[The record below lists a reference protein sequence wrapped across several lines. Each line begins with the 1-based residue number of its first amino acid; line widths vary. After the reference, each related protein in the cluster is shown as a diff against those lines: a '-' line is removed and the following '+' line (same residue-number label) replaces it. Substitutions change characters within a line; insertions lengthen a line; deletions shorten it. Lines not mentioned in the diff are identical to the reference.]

1 MADAASSLPLLSSLL
16 IPLFLLF
23 ASLSW
28 RWTKSVRKNLPPSP
42 RSFPIIGHLHLI
54 AKLPTHRALAAIAAA
69 RGPVVLLRL
78 GSRPVLLVS
87 SAPAAEECF
96 TAHDVAFANRPNL
109 LVPQMLGFVCTTMG
123 WTPHGPH
130 WRDLRR
136 IYAVHL
142 LSSAALRSSSDSR
155 TRAVRSLAK
164 ALFLEPGD
172 SEPDGPRRVEMKTK
186 FYNLAYDVMMRM
198 VATALKEGSAEE
210 RQRFREIVQKT
221 SAVSGAANVTEFF
234 PALRRLGWRGT
245 ERKLARLQR
254 SRDALIGELIERH
267 RVRRR
272 QSGSNGDK
280 GRATVIDVMLSLQ
293 ESDPG
298 TYTDV
303 TIRGLIAEILAAGT
317 DTSAVT
323 MEWAMCLLLIH
334 PEVLHAARAEL
345 DAKIGQGRMVEEED
359 IPNLAYL
366 NCIINETLRLY
377 PAVPLLVPHESSQ
390 DCTVGGYD
398 VPRGTMLLANAWAI
412 HRDPNT
418 WDQPEEFK
426 PERFQCE
433 GGKEEAGLRMLPFG
447 SGRRRCPGEG
457 LAMRV
462 IALALATL
470 IHCFEWDKLPGEDVD
485 MTEGQG
491 LSMPK
496 VKPLEVRTRDALI
509 GEFIKRHRFRR
520 RRSGSNGEAAV
531 AIGNGDKGRATV
543 IDVMLSL
550 QESDPGTYTDVTI
563 KGLIAE
569 ILAAGI
575 DTSAVTMERA
585 MCLLLIHPEVLH
597 AARAELDAKIGQG
610 RMAEE
615 DIPNL
620 PFLNFIIN
628 ETLRLY
634 PAVPLLMPH
643 ESSQDCTV
651 GGYDVPHGTML
662 LANAWAI
669 HRDPNTWDKPQE
681 FKPERFQCEGGKEE
695 AGLRMLPFG
704 SGRRKCPG
712 ESLAMRVIGLA
723 LVTLIHCSS
732 GRSFR
737 GRR

>member
-1 MADAASSLPLLSSLL
+1 MSKRMLPLGKPVRSPV
-16 IPLFLLF
+16 II
-23 ASLSW
+23 
-28 RWTKSVRKNLPPSP
+28 SVAQFRPEKI
-42 RSFPIIGHLHLI
+42 R
-54 AKLPTHRALAAIAAA
+54 TC
-69 RGPVVLLRL
+69 L
-78 GSRPVLLVS
+78 G
-87 SAPAAEECF
+87 
-96 TAHDVAFANRPNL
+96 
-109 LVPQMLGFVCTTMG
+109 
-123 WTPHGPH
+123 
-130 WRDLRR
+130 
-136 IYAVHL
+136 
-142 LSSAALRSSSDSR
+142 RSS
-155 TRAVRSLAK
+155 
-164 ALFLEPGD
+164 
-172 SEPDGPRRVEMKTK
+172 
-186 FYNLAYDVMMRM
+186 NLWGGCRNKQDEERLQK
-198 VATALKEGSAEE
+198 LKERCRELNLDKFVEFRGIVEE
-210 RQRFREIVQKT
+210 T
-221 SAVSGAANVTEFF
+221 SVVSGAANVADFF
-234 PALRRLGWRGT
+234 PALRRLGWHGP
-245 ERKLARLQR
+245 ERKLAWLQ
-254 SRDALIGELIERH
+254 
-267 RVRRR
+267 
-272 QSGSNGDK
+272 
-280 GRATVIDVMLSLQ
+280 
-293 ESDPG
+293 
-298 TYTDV
+298 
-303 TIRGLIAEILAAGT
+303 
-317 DTSAVT
+317 
-323 MEWAMCLLLIH
+323 
-334 PEVLHAARAEL
+334 
-345 DAKIGQGRMVEEED
+345 
-359 IPNLAYL
+359 
-366 NCIINETLRLY
+366 
-377 PAVPLLVPHESSQ
+377 
-390 DCTVGGYD
+390 
-398 VPRGTMLLANAWAI
+398 
-412 HRDPNT
+412 
-418 WDQPEEFK
+418 
-426 PERFQCE
+426 
-433 GGKEEAGLRMLPFG
+433 
-447 SGRRRCPGEG
+447 
-457 LAMRV
+457 
-462 IALALATL
+462 
-470 IHCFEWDKLPGEDVD
+470 
-485 MTEGQG
+485 
-491 LSMPK
+491 
-496 VKPLEVRTRDALI
+496 RTRDALI

>member
-1 MADAASSLPLLSSLL
+1 MALWVLLSTTLLSSLL
-16 IPLFLLF
+16 
-23 ASLSW
+23 SL
-28 RWTKSVRKNLPPSP
+28 SVRKNLPPSP

-496 VKPLEVRTRDALI
+496 VKPLEVVCTP
-509 GEFIKRHRFRR
+509 RH
-520 RRSGSNGEAAV
+520 
-531 AIGNGDKGRATV
+531 
-543 IDVMLSL
+543 
-550 QESDPGTYTDVTI
+550 
-563 KGLIAE
+563 
-569 ILAAGI
+569 
-575 DTSAVTMERA
+575 TM
-585 MCLLLIHPEVLH
+585 LH
-597 AARAELDAKIGQG
+597 AL
-610 RMAEE
+610 
-615 DIPNL
+615 
-620 PFLNFIIN
+620 
-628 ETLRLY
+628 
-634 PAVPLLMPH
+634 
-643 ESSQDCTV
+643 SQ
-651 GGYDVPHGTML
+651 L
-662 LANAWAI
+662 
-669 HRDPNTWDKPQE
+669 
-681 FKPERFQCEGGKEE
+681 
-695 AGLRMLPFG
+695 
-704 SGRRKCPG
+704 
-712 ESLAMRVIGLA
+712 
-723 LVTLIHCSS
+723 
-732 GRSFR
+732 
-737 GRR
+737 

>member
-1 MADAASSLPLLSSLL
+1 MQPLSSTISRKPFILGRHTMADASSSLPLLSSLL
-16 IPLFLLF
+16 IPLFLLS
-23 ASLSW
+23 ALLSW

-42 RSFPIIGHLHLI
+42 PSFPIIGHLHLI
-54 AKLPTHRALAAIAAA
+54 AKLPPHRALAAIAAA

-78 GSRPVLLVS
+78 GYRPVLLVS

-96 TAHDVAFANRPNL
+96 TTHDVAFANRPNL

-123 WTPHGPH
+123 FTPHGPH

-164 ALFLEPGD
+164 ALFLQPGD
-172 SEPDGPRRVEMKTK
+172 SEPDGPRRVEMKSR
-186 FYNLAYDVMMRM
+186 FFNLAYDVIMTM
-198 VATALKEGSAEE
+198 VSTALKEGSAEE
-210 RQRFREIVQKT
+210 RQRFREIVQET
-221 SAVSGAANVTEFF
+221 SAVSGAANVADFF
-234 PALRRLGWRGT
+234 PALRRLGWRGP

-272 QSGSNGDK
+272 RSGSNGEAAAAIGNGDK

-303 TIRGLIAEILAAGT
+303 TIKGLIAELLAAGT

-359 IPNLAYL
+359 IPNLPYL
-366 NCIINETLRLY
+366 NCIITETLRLY

-398 VPRGTMLLANAWAI
+398 VPRGTMLLTNAWAI

-418 WDQPEEFK
+418 WDEPE
-426 PERFQCE
+426 
-433 GGKEEAGLRMLPFG
+433 
-447 SGRRRCPGEG
+447 
-457 LAMRV
+457 
-462 IALALATL
+462 
-470 IHCFEWDKLPGEDVD
+470 
-485 MTEGQG
+485 
-491 LSMPK
+491 
-496 VKPLEVRTRDALI
+496 
-509 GEFIKRHRFRR
+509 
-520 RRSGSNGEAAV
+520 
-531 AIGNGDKGRATV
+531 
-543 IDVMLSL
+543 
-550 QESDPGTYTDVTI
+550 
-563 KGLIAE
+563 
-569 ILAAGI
+569 
-575 DTSAVTMERA
+575 
-585 MCLLLIHPEVLH
+585 
-597 AARAELDAKIGQG
+597 
-610 RMAEE
+610 
-615 DIPNL
+615 
-620 PFLNFIIN
+620 
-628 ETLRLY
+628 
-634 PAVPLLMPH
+634 
-643 ESSQDCTV
+643 
-651 GGYDVPHGTML
+651 
-662 LANAWAI
+662 
-669 HRDPNTWDKPQE
+669 E

-712 ESLAMRVIGLA
+712 EDLAMRLIGLA
-723 LVTLIHCSS
+723 LATLIHCFEWEKLPGEEVDMTERPGLSMPKVKPLEVVCTPRHTMLDALS
-732 GRSFR
+732 QL
-737 GRR
+737 

>member
-1 MADAASSLPLLSSLL
+1 MPHSSPAETQTRWAARSPSVIDGALGLVVDHLAFFPSIPAQIRWAATTTLLSSLL
-16 IPLFLLF
+16 SLVLFSAVAAVISGRRGRRTAVGFFHPYTNDGGGGERVLWCFVRAMQEEKPDLDCAVF
-23 ASLSW
+23 TVDDASPQSL
-28 RWTKSVRKNLPPSP
+28 
-42 RSFPIIGHLHLI
+42 
-54 AKLPTHRALAAIAAA
+54 AA
-69 RGPVVLLRL
+69 RGPLSILLSRCTLVYYTIFSWLYGSVGSCAHLAMANSSWTRSHIDCLWKIPQLTKRVHRHPPRDTSSLQRMLPLGKPVRSPVIISVAQFRPEKAHSPRL
-78 GSRPVLLVS
+78 
-87 SAPAAEECF
+87 E
-96 TAHDVAFANRPNL
+96 AFAHAVGILDQDMPRPKL
-109 LVPQMLGFVCTTMG
+109 QFFRG
-123 WTPHGPH
+123 
-130 WRDLRR
+130 
-136 IYAVHL
+136 I
-142 LSSAALRSSSDSR
+142 
-155 TRAVRSLAK
+155 
-164 ALFLEPGD
+164 
-172 SEPDGPRRVEMKTK
+172 VE
-186 FYNLAYDVMMRM
+186 
-198 VATALKEGSAEE
+198 E
-210 RQRFREIVQKT
+210 T
-221 SAVSGAANVTEFF
+221 SVVSGAANVADFF
-234 PALRRLGWRGT
+234 PALRRLGWHGP
-245 ERKLARLQR
+245 ERKLAWLQ
-254 SRDALIGELIERH
+254 
-267 RVRRR
+267 
-272 QSGSNGDK
+272 
-280 GRATVIDVMLSLQ
+280 
-293 ESDPG
+293 
-298 TYTDV
+298 
-303 TIRGLIAEILAAGT
+303 
-317 DTSAVT
+317 
-323 MEWAMCLLLIH
+323 
-334 PEVLHAARAEL
+334 
-345 DAKIGQGRMVEEED
+345 
-359 IPNLAYL
+359 
-366 NCIINETLRLY
+366 
-377 PAVPLLVPHESSQ
+377 
-390 DCTVGGYD
+390 
-398 VPRGTMLLANAWAI
+398 
-412 HRDPNT
+412 
-418 WDQPEEFK
+418 
-426 PERFQCE
+426 
-433 GGKEEAGLRMLPFG
+433 
-447 SGRRRCPGEG
+447 
-457 LAMRV
+457 
-462 IALALATL
+462 
-470 IHCFEWDKLPGEDVD
+470 
-485 MTEGQG
+485 
-491 LSMPK
+491 
-496 VKPLEVRTRDALI
+496 RTRDALI

>member
-1 MADAASSLPLLSSLL
+1 MPHSSPAETQTRWAARSPSVIDGALGLVVDHLAFFPSIPGTRLCRSGCDLGAVGFFHPYTDGGGGGKRVLWCAVRSVQEENPDLHCAFTVDDASPKSLAARALDRFSYPLAWIFGCKVICYTHYPTISSDMVSRVLQSSSMYNNDSLTASRLYGLVGSSAHLAMVNSLRTRSHIDCLWKIPQRTERVYPPCDTSSLQIRWAATTTLLSSLL
-16 IPLFLLF
+16 SLVLFSAVAAVISGRRGRRTAVGFFHPYTNDGGGGERVLWCFVRAMQEEKPDLDCAVF
-23 ASLSW
+23 TVDDASPQSL
-28 RWTKSVRKNLPPSP
+28 
-42 RSFPIIGHLHLI
+42 
-54 AKLPTHRALAAIAAA
+54 AA
-69 RGPVVLLRL
+69 RGPLSWLYGSVGSCAHLAMANSSWTRSHIDCLWKIPQLTKRVHRHPPRDTSSLQRMLPL
-78 GSRPVLLVS
+78 GKPVRSPVIISVAQFRP
-87 SAPAAEECF
+87 EKIRTC
-96 TAHDVAFANRPNL
+96 
-109 LVPQMLGFVCTTMG
+109 LG
-123 WTPHGPH
+123 
-130 WRDLRR
+130 
-136 IYAVHL
+136 
-142 LSSAALRSSSDSR
+142 RSS
-155 TRAVRSLAK
+155 
-164 ALFLEPGD
+164 
-172 SEPDGPRRVEMKTK
+172 
-186 FYNLAYDVMMRM
+186 NLWGGCRNKQDEERLQK
-198 VATALKEGSAEE
+198 LKERCRELNLDKFVEFRGIVEE
-210 RQRFREIVQKT
+210 T
-221 SAVSGAANVTEFF
+221 SVVSGAANVADFF
-234 PALRRLGWRGT
+234 PALRRLGWHGP
-245 ERKLARLQR
+245 ERKLAWLQ
-254 SRDALIGELIERH
+254 
-267 RVRRR
+267 
-272 QSGSNGDK
+272 
-280 GRATVIDVMLSLQ
+280 
-293 ESDPG
+293 
-298 TYTDV
+298 
-303 TIRGLIAEILAAGT
+303 
-317 DTSAVT
+317 
-323 MEWAMCLLLIH
+323 
-334 PEVLHAARAEL
+334 
-345 DAKIGQGRMVEEED
+345 
-359 IPNLAYL
+359 
-366 NCIINETLRLY
+366 
-377 PAVPLLVPHESSQ
+377 
-390 DCTVGGYD
+390 
-398 VPRGTMLLANAWAI
+398 
-412 HRDPNT
+412 
-418 WDQPEEFK
+418 
-426 PERFQCE
+426 
-433 GGKEEAGLRMLPFG
+433 
-447 SGRRRCPGEG
+447 
-457 LAMRV
+457 
-462 IALALATL
+462 
-470 IHCFEWDKLPGEDVD
+470 
-485 MTEGQG
+485 
-491 LSMPK
+491 
-496 VKPLEVRTRDALI
+496 RTRDALI

>member
-496 VKPLEVRTRDALI
+496 VKPLEVIRWAATTTLLSSLLSLVLFSAV
-509 GEFIKRHRFRR
+509 
-520 RRSGSNGEAAV
+520 AAV
-531 AIGNGDKGRATV
+531 I
-543 IDVMLSL
+543 
-550 QESDPGTYTDVTI
+550 
-563 KGLIAE
+563 
-569 ILAAGI
+569 
-575 DTSAVTMERA
+575 
-585 MCLLLIHPEVLH
+585 
-597 AARAELDAKIGQG
+597 
-610 RMAEE
+610 
-615 DIPNL
+615 
-620 PFLNFIIN
+620 
-628 ETLRLY
+628 
-634 PAVPLLMPH
+634 
-643 ESSQDCTV
+643 
-651 GGYDVPHGTML
+651 
-662 LANAWAI
+662 
-669 HRDPNTWDKPQE
+669 
-681 FKPERFQCEGGKEE
+681 
-695 AGLRMLPFG
+695 
-704 SGRRKCPG
+704 SGRRGRRTAVGFFHPYTNDGGGG
-712 ESLAMRVIGLA
+712 ERVLWCFVRAMQEEKPDLDCAVFTVDDASPQSLAA
-723 LVTLIHCSS
+723 
-732 GRSFR
+732 R
-737 GRR
+737 GPLR

>member
-1 MADAASSLPLLSSLL
+1 MPHSSPAETQTRWAARSPSVIDGALGLVVDHLAFFPSIPAQIRWAATTTLLSSLL
-16 IPLFLLF
+16 SLVLFSAVAAVISGRRGRRTAVGFFHPYTNDGGGGERVLWCFVRAMQEEKPDLDCAVF
-23 ASLSW
+23 TVDDASPQSL
-28 RWTKSVRKNLPPSP
+28 
-42 RSFPIIGHLHLI
+42 
-54 AKLPTHRALAAIAAA
+54 AA
-69 RGPVVLLRL
+69 RGPLRMKWIEEHSYPHFTMIGQSL
-78 GSRPVLLVS
+78 GSVYLLWEALCKFTPQFYFDISGYAFTYLLAWIFRCKVIRYTHYPTISSNMVSRVLQRSSIILLSRCTLVYYTIFSWLYGSVGSCAHLAMANSSWTRSHIDCLWKIPQLTKRVHRHPPRDTSSLQRMLPLGKPVRSPVIISVAQFRP
-87 SAPAAEECF
+87 EK
-96 TAHDVAFANRPNL
+96 AHSPRLEAFAHAVGILDQDMPRPKL
-109 LVPQMLGFVCTTMG
+109 QFFRG
-123 WTPHGPH
+123 
-130 WRDLRR
+130 
-136 IYAVHL
+136 I
-142 LSSAALRSSSDSR
+142 
-155 TRAVRSLAK
+155 
-164 ALFLEPGD
+164 
-172 SEPDGPRRVEMKTK
+172 VE
-186 FYNLAYDVMMRM
+186 
-198 VATALKEGSAEE
+198 E
-210 RQRFREIVQKT
+210 T
-221 SAVSGAANVTEFF
+221 SVVSGAANVADFF
-234 PALRRLGWRGT
+234 PALRRLGWHGP
-245 ERKLARLQR
+245 ERKLAWLQ
-254 SRDALIGELIERH
+254 
-267 RVRRR
+267 
-272 QSGSNGDK
+272 
-280 GRATVIDVMLSLQ
+280 
-293 ESDPG
+293 
-298 TYTDV
+298 
-303 TIRGLIAEILAAGT
+303 
-317 DTSAVT
+317 
-323 MEWAMCLLLIH
+323 
-334 PEVLHAARAEL
+334 
-345 DAKIGQGRMVEEED
+345 
-359 IPNLAYL
+359 
-366 NCIINETLRLY
+366 
-377 PAVPLLVPHESSQ
+377 
-390 DCTVGGYD
+390 
-398 VPRGTMLLANAWAI
+398 
-412 HRDPNT
+412 
-418 WDQPEEFK
+418 
-426 PERFQCE
+426 
-433 GGKEEAGLRMLPFG
+433 
-447 SGRRRCPGEG
+447 
-457 LAMRV
+457 
-462 IALALATL
+462 
-470 IHCFEWDKLPGEDVD
+470 
-485 MTEGQG
+485 
-491 LSMPK
+491 
-496 VKPLEVRTRDALI
+496 RTRDALI